1 MRKDQQR
8 EIEAWKAAKRANTLR
23 RSIDEAV
30 QETARKS
37 PRKLNPKEELE
48 RQNRLEKLEKWKREK
63 EMKKREDQLRFDSFT
78 KKTLSQ
84 AKKTQK
90 GASRIRIVFDSIFR
104 TQREIEAEQKRRVEE
119 ARDRERI
126 LKLREIEREH
136 RKQSEK
142 LIKEAEEREM
152 KEERRRKAHEV
163 NQRIKEV
170 TAKDIYARQI
180 EGKGHNPIMSQIAR
194 QNCRTFVDHTNNS
207 IIQCDENVRRCC
219 PAPNPDQT

>member
-1 MRKDQQR
+1 M
-8 EIEAWKAAKRANTLR
+8 
-23 RSIDEAV
+23 
-30 QETARKS
+30 
-37 PRKLNPKEELE
+37 
-48 RQNRLEKLEKWKREK
+48 
-63 EMKKREDQLRFDSFT
+63 
-78 KKTLSQ
+78 
-84 AKKTQK
+84 
-90 GASRIRIVFDSIFR
+90 RIVFDSIFR
-104 TQREIEAEQKRRVEE
+104 TQREIEAEQKRRTEE

-194 QNCRTFVDHTNNS
+194 QNCRTFVDHTNNG
-207 IIQCDENVRRCC
+207 IIQCDENARWRY
-219 PAPNPDQT
+219 PAPNPDQTYGSIQ

>member
-1 MRKDQQR
+1 M
-8 EIEAWKAAKRANTLR
+8 
-23 RSIDEAV
+23 
-30 QETARKS
+30 
-37 PRKLNPKEELE
+37 
-48 RQNRLEKLEKWKREK
+48 
-63 EMKKREDQLRFDSFT
+63 
-78 KKTLSQ
+78 
-84 AKKTQK
+84 
-90 GASRIRIVFDSIFR
+90 FDSIFR

-180 EGKGHNPIMSQIAR
+180 EGNGHKL
-194 QNCRTFVDHTNNS
+194 
-207 IIQCDENVRRCC
+207 
-219 PAPNPDQT
+219 

>member
-1 MRKDQQR
+1 M
-8 EIEAWKAAKRANTLR
+8 
-23 RSIDEAV
+23 
-30 QETARKS
+30 
-37 PRKLNPKEELE
+37 
-48 RQNRLEKLEKWKREK
+48 
-63 EMKKREDQLRFDSFT
+63 
-78 KKTLSQ
+78 
-84 AKKTQK
+84 
-90 GASRIRIVFDSIFR
+90 FDSIFR

-194 QNCRTFVDHTNNS
+194 HNCRTFVDHTNNS
-207 IIQCDENVRRCC
+207 IIQCDENARWCC

>member
-63 EMKKREDQLRFDSFT
+63 EMKKREDQLRFDSCPGIRCG
-78 KKTLSQ
+78 KTLSQ

-90 GASRIRIVFDSIFR
+90 APPVFGGFIFYVQDS
-104 TQREIEAEQKRRVEE
+104 T
-119 ARDRERI
+119 
-126 LKLREIEREH
+126 
-136 RKQSEK
+136 
-142 LIKEAEEREM
+142 
-152 KEERRRKAHEV
+152 
-163 NQRIKEV
+163 
-170 TAKDIYARQI
+170 
-180 EGKGHNPIMSQIAR
+180 
-194 QNCRTFVDHTNNS
+194 
-207 IIQCDENVRRCC
+207 
-219 PAPNPDQT
+219 